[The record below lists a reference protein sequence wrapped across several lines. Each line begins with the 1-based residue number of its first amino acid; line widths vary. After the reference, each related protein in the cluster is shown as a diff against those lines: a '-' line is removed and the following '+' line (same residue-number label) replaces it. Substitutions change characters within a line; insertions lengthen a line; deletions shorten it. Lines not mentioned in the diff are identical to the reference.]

1 MATRS
6 GHVRAPPERPSS
18 ARSRPPL
25 DFEKINRA
33 ALAALPNL
41 LKRWLPDGQ
50 RRGHEF
56 IARNP
61 TRSDRSPGSF
71 KINLQ
76 TGRWADFATGQ
87 SGGDPIS
94 LAAFLFTIRQG
105 EAATRLSR
113 MLSIE
118 ISS

>member
-41 LKRWLPDGQ
+41 LKRWLPDG
-50 RRGHEF
+50 RRKGREF
-56 IARNP
+56 VARNP
-61 TRSDRSPGSF
+61 TRTDHSPGSF
-71 KINLQ
+71 SVNIE

-87 SGGDPIS
+87 AGGDPIS

-105 EAATRLSR
+105 EAAMRLAH
-113 MLSIE
+113 MLRIE